1 MTRKIDIKGYDG
13 KYHITDQGEVFRR
26 YKNHDRK
33 LKQSKRGQVNLY
45 LDGKRINASVSSLVK
60 SHVYGIT
67 DPNIFVYHKNGI
79 RTDHSPGNLI
89 FLPHAEW
96 CKRYGSRPNFKVIAK
111 TCRATGAVI
120 DVYPSMLEA
129 AREHGV
135 TTQTMYNWCRGKCQ
149 NKTLPDYDFKYDA
162 DISY

>member
-1 MTRKIDIKGYDG
+1 MTRKIDIKGYNG
-13 KYHITDQGEVFRR
+13 KYYITDKGEVFRR

-67 DPNIFVYHKNGI
+67 DPNICVYHKNGVSSDFSP
-79 RTDHSPGNLI
+79 RNLLFMTHS
-89 FLPHAEW
+89 EW
-96 CKRYGSRPNFKVIAK
+96 CKMRKGRPNYKAVAK
-111 TCRATGAVI
+111 LCSTTKEVLDI
-120 DVYPSMLEA
+120 YPSMTDA
-129 AREHGV
+129 AKANNVSLR
-135 TTQTMYNWCRGKCQ
+135 TIFNWCKGKHQ
-149 NKTLPDYDFKYDA
+149 DKTLPVYDFKYDA